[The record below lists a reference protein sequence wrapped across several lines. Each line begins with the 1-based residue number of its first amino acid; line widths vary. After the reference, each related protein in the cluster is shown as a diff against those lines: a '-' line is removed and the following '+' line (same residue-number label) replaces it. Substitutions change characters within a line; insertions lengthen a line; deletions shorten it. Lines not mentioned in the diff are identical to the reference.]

1 MSFLCY
7 NNHNA
12 GNTRNTCKL
21 VLTKFSVNS
30 NSFFCMY
37 SSQNS
42 FLGFLLGSCFMKE
55 VMGLGKGSRVEGQ
68 PGTSSSSLDILL
80 LQLVIPR
87 LGSLQKYHAGIKFM
101 LLFSHWMPI
110 FFS

>member
-1 MSFLCY
+1 MQEI
-7 NNHNA
+7 A
-12 GNTRNTCKL
+12 WL
-21 VLTKFSVNS
+21 VLTKFSVNLIL
-30 NSFFCMY
+30 SFACIPHK
-37 SSQNS
+37 NS

-55 VMGLGKGSRVEGQ
+55 VMGLGKEVGWKASQAHPPR
-68 PGTSSSSLDILL
+68 PLDILL